1 MLYFQYL
8 WIEEHHFFTSCKNKL
23 RKVNFCNTKS
33 EYLALTHTPQEAI
46 GKRKARLLSSSC
58 SIGKTKYRHSDD
70 TWGAKL
76 KISSFVSLHQF
87 RRKLTI
93 CIGHSVS
100 FGWFF
105 WDFLATL
112 FALGHFQFLVLFY
125 YISTYVLY
133 TSEWTNM
140 SLIRNWKNPT
150 YIFFFHL
157 TKKKVSIYTYVYSE
171 V

>member
-1 MLYFQYL
+1 M
-8 WIEEHHFFTSCKNKL
+8 ISL
-23 RKVNFCNTKS
+23 RAVKS

-46 GKRKARLLSSSC
+46 GKRKASLFTSSC
-58 SIGKTKYRHSDD
+58 SIGISKYRHSDD

-87 RRKLTI
+87 RRNLTI

-112 FALGHFQFLVLFY
+112 FALGHFQFLVLFD
-125 YISTYVLY
+125 YISTYVLD
-133 TSEWTNM
+133 
-140 SLIRNWKNPT
+140 PT
-150 YIFFFHL
+150 KWSSKIVLTFHCLNKFF
-157 TKKKVSIYTYVYSE
+157 
-171 V
+171 

>member
-1 MLYFQYL
+1 MNSYSAY
-8 WIEEHHFFTSCKNKL
+8 
-23 RKVNFCNTKS
+23 
-33 EYLALTHTPQEAI
+33 HTPQEAI
-46 GKRKARLLSSSC
+46 GKRKASLFSSSC
-58 SIGKTKYRHSDD
+58 SIGNSKYRHSDD

-87 RRKLTI
+87 RRKFTI

-157 TKKKVSIYTYVYSE
+157 LNKKKFPSTIYIYIHLFGTIRLFRSLEY
-171 V
+171 